1 MGDNEEICQHSR
13 LIAQVMGAHAQ
24 MTNDV
29 SSRLIDS
36 LTKERNELRA
46 ELAIIRDDLN
56 EAFSGDW
63 MPSPRM
69 VFRLMYPTLA
79 RIEAH
84 MNGEGEE

>member
-1 MGDNEEICQHSR
+1 MGYVHPDKTVRAAAKTAEEKTEKWASDIYF
-13 LIAQVMGAHAQ
+13 
-24 MTNDV
+24 
-29 SSRLIDS
+29 
-36 LTKERNELRA
+36 
-46 ELAIIRDDLN
+46 RDDLN